1 MFLNPPISKMAFR
14 KENVLRALDSQDP
27 DVIKNARK
35 AQRQALTRGYNALQ
49 KELDKKDDAG
59 QLDLSL
65 ISEDV
70 VKEILVK
77 ANEAYRDLVDLH
89 EHELRKLVL

>member
-1 MFLNPPISKMAFR
+1 MALR
-14 KENVLRALDSQDP
+14 KENVQRALESQDP
-27 DVIKNARK
+27 VFIKEARK
-35 AQRQALTRGYNALQ
+35 AQRQALTRGYNALK